1 MTLSDPLE
9 VIPTVGS
16 LPVYNTWIHTA
27 HIAYVYNYTRL
38 KKISEFI
45 SIW

>member
-1 MTLSDPLE
+1 MTNKIAVHGGLSDPLE

-38 KKISEFI
+38 KK
-45 SIW
+45 